1 MEERSQTLLFY
12 LATQESRGTR
22 DRTYAFVIYP
32 LIFTTYD
39 SHAFMTAPNIETIVS
54 LAKRRGFVYP
64 SSELYGGLGSAWD
77 YGPLGVE
84 LSNNV
89 KQSWWRW
96 MVYERDDIEGLDSS
110 IILNRQVWKYS
121 GHEDTF
127 SDPLVDCR
135 DCQTRLRADK
145 LDNGKCPNCGST
157 DLTDPRPFNLMF
169 QTHVGATAEDD
180 PSSLVYL
187 RPETAQ
193 GIFINFLNVLTTS
206 RRKLPF
212 GVAQIG
218 KSFRN
223 EVTPG
228 NFIFRTREF
237 EQMEME
243 YFVRPG
249 QDEPVHQEWIDAC
262 LQWFTSIG
270 LSETN
275 LRLYEQPK
283 EELAHYAKRTVDIQ
297 YRFFPERDEEERQ
310 WDELMGIANRTDY
323 DLRTHSKK
331 PEDAEGKRINP
342 DSTEDLSYFDEATK
356 ERFYPYVIEPAAGVN
371 RTVLAVLMDAYTEK
385 TNDKGEKRVIL
396 KLHPGLAPIK
406 VAVLPLAKNKP
417 EIVALA
423 RSIKH
428 ALQPSMRAV
437 YDDTGGIGKLYARQD
452 EIGTPFCVTV
462 DHQSLE
468 DNAVT
473 VRDRDTW
480 EQERVPVNELES
492 YLVTKLKRA

>member
-1 MEERSQTLLFY
+1 
-12 LATQESRGTR
+12 
-22 DRTYAFVIYP
+22 
-32 LIFTTYD
+32 
-39 SHAFMTAPNIETIVS
+39 MTAPNIETIVS
-54 LAKRRGFVYP
+54 LAKRRGFVFP
-64 SSELYGGLGSAWD
+64 SSEIYGGLGSAWD

-84 LSNNV
+84 LCNNV
-89 KQSWWRW
+89 KQAWWRW

-110 IILNRQVWKYS
+110 IILNRLVWKYS

-135 DCQTRLRADK
+135 ECNSRFRADK
-145 LDNGKCPNCGST
+145 LIAEYSYARMMELNEIHPHDPPIPVFVVPEQAFREGKIRCPNCGKSSWT
-157 DLTDPRPFNLMF
+157 EPRDFNLMF
-169 QTHVGATAEDD
+169 RTHVGATAEDD
-180 PSSLVYL
+180 PAALVYL
-187 RPETAQ
+187 RPESAQ

-243 YFVRPG
+243 YFIRPG
-249 QDEPVHQEWIDAC
+249 QDETSHQEWIDSC
-262 LQWFTSIG
+262 FNWFTRLGVSA
-270 LSETN
+270 EN

-297 YRFFPERDEEERQ
+297 YRFFPEREEDERQ
-310 WDELMGIANRTDY
+310 WDELMGIANRTDF

-331 PEDAEGKRINP
+331 PEDAEGKRLNP
-342 DSTEDLSYFDEATK
+342 DSTDDLSYFDEATK

-396 KLHPGLAPIK
+396 KLHPDLAPIK

-417 EIVALA
+417 EIVAMA
-423 RSIKH
+423 KSIKH
-428 ALQPSMRAV
+428 SLQPSMRAV

-468 DNAVT
+468 DTAVT

-480 EQERVPVNELES
+480 EQERVKVADLQE
-492 YLVTKLKRA
+492 YLLKRLKT

>member
-1 MEERSQTLLFY
+1 MS
-12 LATQESRGTR
+12 
-22 DRTYAFVIYP
+22 
-32 LIFTTYD
+32 
-39 SHAFMTAPNIETIVS
+39 APNIETIVS

-64 SSELYGGLGSAWD
+64 SSEIYGGLGSAWD

-96 MVYERDDIEGLDSS
+96 IVYERDDIEGLDSS
-110 IILNRQVWKYS
+110 IILNRLAWKYS

-127 SDPLVDCR
+127 NDPLVDCR
-135 DCQTRLRADK
+135 DCKARLRADK
-145 LDNGKCPNCGST
+145 LSPAVESALSEARGGLDGFAELIRNKKLKCTNCGST
-157 DLTDPRPFNLMF
+157 NLTEPRPFNLMF
-169 QTHVGATAEDD
+169 RTHVGATAEED
-180 PSSLVYL
+180 PSAVVYL

-193 GIFINFLNVLTTS
+193 GIFINFLNILTTS

-243 YFVRPG
+243 YFVKPG
-249 QDEPVHQEWIDAC
+249 EDEQVHQEWIGAC
-262 LQWFTSIG
+262 FNWFTSLGI
-270 LSETN
+270 SAEN
-275 LRLYEQPK
+275 LRFYEQPK

-297 YRFFPERDEEERQ
+297 YRFFPEREDEERQ
-310 WDELMGIANRTDY
+310 WDELMGIANRTDF

-331 PEDAEGKRINP
+331 PEDAEGNRLNP
-342 DSTEDLSYFDEATK
+342 DSTEDLSYFDEASK

-371 RTVLAVLMDAYTEK
+371 RTVLAVLMDAYSEK
-385 TNDKGEKRVIL
+385 TNDKGEIRVIL
-396 KLHPGLAPIK
+396 KLHPELAPIK

-417 EIVALA
+417 EIVSMAKGIK
-423 RSIKH
+423 RS
-428 ALQPSMRAV
+428 LQPFMRAV

-468 DNAVT
+468 DQAVT

-480 EQERVPVNELES
+480 EQDRVNVSDLTE
-492 YLVTKLKRA
+492 YLQKRLKSRS

>member
-1 MEERSQTLLFY
+1 M
-12 LATQESRGTR
+12 G
-22 DRTYAFVIYP
+22 I
-32 LIFTTYD
+32 
-39 SHAFMTAPNIETIVS
+39 
-54 LAKRRGFVYP
+54 
-64 SSELYGGLGSAWD
+64 ELY
-77 YGPLGVE
+77 
-84 LSNNV
+84 NNV
-89 KQSWWRW
+89 KQAWWRW

-110 IILNRQVWKYS
+110 IILNRLVWKYS

-135 DCQTRLRADK
+135 ECNNRLRADK
-145 LDNGKCPNCGST
+145 LDLPAGVASMDDAIRSRSVKCPSCGST
-157 DLTDPRPFNLMF
+157 NLTEPRPFNLMF
-169 QTHVGATAEDD
+169 RTHVGATAEDD
-180 PSSLVYL
+180 PAALVYL

-212 GVAQIG
+212 GIAQIG

-249 QDEPVHQEWIDAC
+249 EDEPIHQEWIENC
-262 LQWFTSIG
+262 HNWF
-270 LSETN
+270 LSLGISPDN

-297 YRFFPERDEEERQ
+297 YRFFPEREDAEKQ
-310 WDELMGIANRTDY
+310 WDELMGIANRTDF
-323 DLRTHSKK
+323 DLKAHSKK
-331 PEDAEGKRINP
+331 PENEEGKRLNP
-342 DSTEDLSYFDEATK
+342 DSTDDLSYFDEATK

-371 RTVLAVLMDAYTEK
+371 RTVLAVLMDAYSEK
-385 TNDKGEKRVIL
+385 SNDKGEKRVIL
-396 KLHPGLAPIK
+396 KLHPELAPIK
-406 VAVLPLAKNKP
+406 AAILPLAKNKP
-417 EIVALA
+417 EIVGMAKA
-423 RSIKH
+423 IKRS
-428 ALQPSMRAV
+428 LQPVLRAV
-437 YDDTGGIGKLYARQD
+437 YDDTGCISKLYARQD
-452 EIGTPFCVTV
+452 EIGTPMCITV

-468 DNAVT
+468 DEAVT

-480 EQERVPVNELES
+480 EQERVKVSDLAEHLQKS
-492 YLVTKLKRA
+492 LKPFPNPLPEAV